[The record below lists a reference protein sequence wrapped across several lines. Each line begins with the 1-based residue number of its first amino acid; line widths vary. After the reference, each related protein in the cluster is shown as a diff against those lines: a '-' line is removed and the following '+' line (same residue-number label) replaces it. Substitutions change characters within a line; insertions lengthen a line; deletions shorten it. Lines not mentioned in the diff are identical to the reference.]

1 MTEETKHNKIK
12 YLPLLLS
19 LLPIVLY
26 DSLFKAFSN
35 YYLITGIGITF
46 LLIWYIIISRNEPA
60 LDIKKTFAPK
70 TVGSVLLTSLG
81 VNFISG
87 LIILIILFIIP
98 DMMEE
103 YAEHMDYGV
112 DEITLFLY
120 SVILGPIGEELCFRG
135 VSMSYLKKSNLPMAA
150 VLIIQALL
158 FGVFHGELIQSC
170 YAMVA
175 GLAFGL
181 VAYKTGSLLL
191 AILLHSTNNL
201 LGIYISPFIESFET
215 NSFIIFIVN
224 AVSIMA
230 LVIGIMYIW
239 QLKPALKNNLEETPE
254 IIIND

>member
-1 MTEETKHNKIK
+1 MTEETKHNKIR

-26 DSLFKAFSN
+26 DSLFRAFSN

-46 LLIWYIIISRNEPA
+46 LFIWYIIISRNEPA

-87 LIILIILFIIP
+87 LIILIILFILP

-112 DEITLFLY
+112 DKITLFLY

-135 VSMSYLKKSNLPMAA
+135 VSMSYLLGIEKQKHLVQVSDNCWLRHSGRQRPPF
-150 VLIIQALL
+150 LWGQSLL
-158 FGVFHGELIQSC
+158 FAPPVPRQR
-170 YAMVA
+170 
-175 GLAFGL
+175 
-181 VAYKTGSLLL
+181 
-191 AILLHSTNNL
+191 
-201 LGIYISPFIESFET
+201 
-215 NSFIIFIVN
+215 
-224 AVSIMA
+224 
-230 LVIGIMYIW
+230 
-239 QLKPALKNNLEETPE
+239 
-254 IIIND
+254 